1 MMLLLALTLASSI
14 NIPGANGSRVTE
26 AALDATGGPVLARL
40 SDGAPI
46 CGLGAAFHTGRRAEL
61 ARRLETGYVLV
72 RGLPET
78 RDYTEF
84 RQDKTFWYL
93 TGIESPDATLF
104 MDVDAGTEI
113 LFLPDRD
120 RRQEVWDGELWD
132 AEDEWVGELTGFED
146 VRASSGLMEFLR
158 EKLSEG
164 DKVWISKEPWVALSG
179 GFDRAEPADRRRKRD
194 PLDGRASRE
203 QALGAKLVEHF
214 SVEVASL
221 RGPIDA
227 MRLIKTPEEI
237 EAMRRAARAGSAAM
251 VEAIRSTRPDLGE
264 WELDA
269 LMEWI
274 QVREGA
280 DGPAYLAIVGSGPNS
295 CTLHYSASARRM
307 RDGEMMLIDFGP
319 EVDHYTTDLTR
330 TWPVNGRWTE
340 RQAELYDAVLAAQE
354 ASIAAVKPG
363 VTLGQVGEAGNAVLR
378 ERGFASLIR
387 HGVSHW
393 IGLEVH
399 DVGDYSVELAPGM
412 TFTVEPGAY
421 EAETGIGIRIE
432 DVVVVTED
440 GCEVLSASLPKD
452 RETLSKLVAEQ
463 GVLDW
468 MDASSE

>member
-1 MMLLLALTLASSI
+1 MKLLLALFLVSPI
-14 NIPGANGSRVTE
+14 NGPGAAE
-26 AALDATGGPVLARL
+26 PALEATGGPVLSRL

-46 CGLGAAFHTGRRAEL
+46 CGLGAAFHAGRRAEL

-93 TGIESPDATLF
+93 TGIESPNAALF
-104 MDVDAGTEI
+104 MDLDAGTET
-113 LFLPDRD
+113 LFLPEHDG
-120 RRQEVWDGELWD
+120 RQEIWDGELWD
-132 AEDEWVGELTGFED
+132 SEDEWVGELTGFED
-146 VRASSGLMEFLR
+146 VRATETLMEVLG
-158 EKLSEG
+158 EELSEG
-164 DKVWISKEPWVALSG
+164 RKVWISKEPWTALSG
-179 GFDRAEPADRRRKRD
+179 GFDRAEPANRHRSRD

-203 QALGAKLVEHF
+203 QALETKLVEHF
-214 SVEVASL
+214 SVEVKSL
-221 RGPIDA
+221 RSQIDA
-227 MRLIKTPEEI
+227 MRLVKTPEEI
-237 EAMRRAARAGSAAM
+237 DAMRRATRAGSAAM
-251 VEAIRSTRPDLGE
+251 LEAIRSTRPDLGE

-295 CTLHYSASARRM
+295 CVLHYSASTRRM
-307 RDGEMMLIDFGP
+307 RDGEVILIDFGP
-319 EVDHYTTDLTR
+319 EVDHYATDLTR

-354 ASIAAVKPG
+354 ASIAAIKPG
-363 VTLGQVGEAGNAVLR
+363 VTLRDVGRAGRAVLQ
-378 ERGFASLIR
+378 ERGFAHLMP

-393 IGLEVH
+393 IGMEVH
-399 DVGDYSVELAPGM
+399 DVGDYSTKLAPGM
-412 TFTVEPGAY
+412 AFTVEPGAY
-421 EAETGIGIRIE
+421 ETETGIGIRIE

-452 RETLSKLVAEQ
+452 RETLSKLVAER

-468 MDASSE
+468 MDGSSE